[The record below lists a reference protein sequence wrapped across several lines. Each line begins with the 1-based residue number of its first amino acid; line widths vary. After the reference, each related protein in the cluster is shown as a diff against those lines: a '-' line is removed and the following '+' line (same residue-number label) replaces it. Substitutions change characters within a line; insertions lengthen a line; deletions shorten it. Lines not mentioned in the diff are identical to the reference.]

1 MQRTRG
7 FMNLVFDV
15 VEENTC
21 LIERTHDAVVER
33 WARRV
38 KLQIQPDTLSS

>member
-1 MQRTRG
+1 MVVMQRTRG

-33 WARRV
+33 WARR
-38 KLQIQPDTLSS
+38 